1 MRIGIPREIKP
12 LEARVAL
19 VPAACGDLVR
29 AGHEVL
35 VEHGAGEPSGF
46 ADVDYLSAGAQVLP
60 DAAALYERAG
70 LVVKVKEPWGPE
82 LDLLR
87 RDHLVFSFLHLAADS
102 ALTDRLLAIGLTA
115 VGFETVADGGALPIL
130 RPMSDIAGRLAVQ
143 IGATLL
149 HAPQGGKGLLLG
161 GTPAAGRG
169 HVVVLGAGNAG
180 GAAIA
185 AAADM
190 GARVTAFVRDPAK
203 LVALHRVGPNVT
215 GLYPYAE
222 ALARAVAEA
231 DLLIGAVLVPGARA
245 PRLVSAAQVAAMS
258 PGSVIVDISVDQGG
272 CVETTHP
279 TTYAD
284 PTYRVHG
291 VVHFGVTNMPGA
303 VPRSASLAL
312 SASLLPWVLRLA
324 SPRWRADAP
333 LAGAINVS
341 DGDLVHPALRLEG
354 CEKAREEPGARL

>member
-19 VPAACGDLVR
+19 VPEACGDLVR

-35 VEHGAGEPSGF
+35 IEERAGEASGF
-46 ADVDYLSAGAQVLP
+46 PDGDYRAAGVRVLP
-60 DAAALYERAG
+60 EAAALYDGAA

-82 LDLLR
+82 LGLLR
-87 RDHLVFSFLHLAADS
+87 RDHLLFSFLHLAADP

-115 VGFETVADGGALPIL
+115 VGFETVADGGTLPIL

-149 HAPQGGKGLLLG
+149 QAPPGGKGLLLG

-185 AAADM
+185 AAAAL
-190 GARVTAFVRDPAK
+190 GARVTAFVRDPAR
-203 LVALHRVGPNVT
+203 LAALQEVGPNVT
-215 GLYPYAE
+215 GFYPYAD

-231 DLLIGAVLVPGARA
+231 DLLIGAVLIPGARA
-245 PRLVSAAQVAAMS
+245 PRLVSAAQVAEMS
-258 PGSVIVDISVDQGG
+258 GGSVIVDISVDQGG
-272 CVETTHP
+272 CVETIRP
-279 TTYAD
+279 TTYED
-284 PTYRVHG
+284 PTYRVNG

-324 SPRWRADAP
+324 SPRWQADAP
-333 LAGAINVS
+333 LAGAVNLS
-341 DGDLVHPALRLEG
+341 DGALVHPALI
-354 CEKAREEPGARL
+354 A

>member
-1 MRIGIPREIKP
+1 MRSVMMRIGIPREIKP

-35 VEHGAGEPSGF
+35 IEQGAGEPSGF
-46 ADVDYLSAGAQVLP
+46 GDGDYSAAGVQVLP

-82 LDLLR
+82 LELLR
-87 RDHLVFSFLHLAADS
+87 PDHLLFSFLHLAAEP

-115 VGFETVADGGALPIL
+115 VGFETVADGRVLPIL

-143 IGATLL
+143 IGTTLL

-169 HVVVLGAGNAG
+169 HVVVLGAGSAG

-185 AAADM
+185 TAAAL
-190 GARVTAFVRDPAK
+190 GARVTAFARDPAK
-203 LVALHRVGPNVT
+203 LDALHRVGSNVT
-215 GLYPYAE
+215 GLYPYAD
-222 ALARAVAEA
+222 AVAGAVTEA

-245 PRLVSAAQVAAMS
+245 PRLVSAAQVAEMS
-258 PGSVIVDISVDQGG
+258 AGSVIVDISVDQGG
-272 CVETTHP
+272 CIETTRP

-312 SASLLPWVLRLA
+312 SANLVPWVLRLA
-324 SPRWRADAP
+324 RPDWRADPP
-333 LAGAINVS
+333 LAGAVNVS
-341 DGDLVHPALRLEG
+341 GGGLVHPALRS
-354 CEKAREEPGARL
+354 